1 MALDIGP
8 EHIELSRRFGSKAY
22 YGDASNLDLLKSA
35 HLENAKVIIIAIDN
49 PDASVRTAALV
60 HEHFPHVEILARA
73 RNRQHVYR
81 LMDDARRE

>member
-35 HLENAKVIIIAIDN
+35 HLENTKGIIIAIDS
-49 PDASVRTAALV
+49 PDASVRTART
-60 HEHFPHVEILARA
+60 RA
-73 RNRQHVYR
+73 RVLSACGDSGPRTQ
-81 LMDDARRE
+81 